1 MFLCPAPIYWVMLGL
16 VIIIFAIG
24 LITNRMVD
32 DPYREAE
39 QQYKITVGYVIE
51 NGKSV
56 PYKIFYTDEQTNK
69 RTEIPS
75 KNVTIQH
82 ISDSIYEIY
91 VRIKRQDGD
100 GYDYAIAKLK
110 KFQILNI
117 EQSKLKSEGSDIMRK
132 GSTIAAIVSSIF
144 PTVLFILLGLK
155 ADCIAVYFIGCIA
168 FSIIDF
174 INMSAVCAYKERQLK
189 YKNSEVRKKCKNHK

>member
-1 MFLCPAPIYWVMLGL
+1 MSRYFKFVWAGIFLCPAPIYWVMLGL

-32 DPYREAE
+32 DPYGEAE
-39 QQYKITVGYVIE
+39 QQYKITVGYIIE
-51 NGKSV
+51 NCKSV

-91 VRIKRQDGD
+91 VRIKRQYGC

-110 KFQILNI
+110 KI
-117 EQSKLKSEGSDIMRK
+117 SDTEYR
-132 GSTIAAIVSSIF
+132 
-144 PTVLFILLGLK
+144 TVK
-155 ADCIAVYFIGCIA
+155 V
-168 FSIIDF
+168 
-174 INMSAVCAYKERQLK
+174 
-189 YKNSEVRKKCKNHK
+189 EVGREVI

>member
-1 MFLCPAPIYWVMLGL
+1 MLGL

-110 KFQILNI
+110 KI
-117 EQSKLKSEGSDIMRK
+117 SDTEYR
-132 GSTIAAIVSSIF
+132 
-144 PTVLFILLGLK
+144 TVK
-155 ADCIAVYFIGCIA
+155 V
-168 FSIIDF
+168 
-174 INMSAVCAYKERQLK
+174 
-189 YKNSEVRKKCKNHK
+189 EVGREVI

>member
-1 MFLCPAPIYWVMLGL
+1 MSRYFKFVWAGMFLCPAPIYWVMMGL
-16 VIIIFAIG
+16 VAVIFVMGIIA
-24 LITNRMVD
+24 NKMVD
-32 DPYREAE
+32 NPYGYAE
-39 QQYKITVGYVIE
+39 QQYKITVGYIIE

-69 RTEIPS
+69 RTEITA

-110 KFQILNI
+110 KN
-117 EQSKLKSEGSDIMRK
+117 SDTEYR
-132 GSTIAAIVSSIF
+132 
-144 PTVLFILLGLK
+144 TVKVEAG
-155 ADCIAVYFIGCIA
+155 
-168 FSIIDF
+168 
-174 INMSAVCAYKERQLK
+174 R
-189 YKNSEVRKKCKNHK
+189 EVI

>member
-1 MFLCPAPIYWVMLGL
+1 MSRYFKFVWAGIFLCPAPIYWVMLGL

-32 DPYREAE
+32 DPYGEAE
-39 QQYKITVGYVIE
+39 QQYKITVGYIIE

-69 RTEIPS
+69 RTEIPA

-91 VRIKRQDGD
+91 VRIK
-100 GYDYAIAKLK
+100 
-110 KFQILNI
+110 
-117 EQSKLKSEGSDIMRK
+117 
-132 GSTIAAIVSSIF
+132 
-144 PTVLFILLGLK
+144 
-155 ADCIAVYFIGCIA
+155 
-168 FSIIDF
+168 
-174 INMSAVCAYKERQLK
+174 
-189 YKNSEVRKKCKNHK
+189 

>member
-1 MFLCPAPIYWVMLGL
+1 MSRYFKFVWAGMFLCPAPIYWVMLGL

-51 NGKSV
+51 NAKSV
-56 PYKIFYTDEQTNK
+56 PYKLFYTDEQTNK

-91 VRIKRQDGD
+91 VCIKRQDGD
-100 GYDYAIAKLK
+100 GCDYAIAKLK
-110 KFQILNI
+110 KI
-117 EQSKLKSEGSDIMRK
+117 SDTEYR
-132 GSTIAAIVSSIF
+132 
-144 PTVLFILLGLK
+144 TVK
-155 ADCIAVYFIGCIA
+155 V
-168 FSIIDF
+168 
-174 INMSAVCAYKERQLK
+174 
-189 YKNSEVRKKCKNHK
+189 EVGREVI

>member
-1 MFLCPAPIYWVMLGL
+1 MSRYFKFVWAGIFLCPAPIYWVMLGL

-32 DPYREAE
+32 DPYGEAE

-51 NGKSV
+51 DCKSV
-56 PYKIFYTDEQTNK
+56 TYKIFYTDEQTNK

-110 KFQILNI
+110 KN
-117 EQSKLKSEGSDIMRK
+117 SDTEYR
-132 GSTIAAIVSSIF
+132 
-144 PTVLFILLGLK
+144 TVK
-155 ADCIAVYFIGCIA
+155 V
-168 FSIIDF
+168 
-174 INMSAVCAYKERQLK
+174 
-189 YKNSEVRKKCKNHK
+189 EVGREVI

>member
-1 MFLCPAPIYWVMLGL
+1 MSRYFKFVWAGIFLCPAPIYWVMLGL

-24 LITNRMVD
+24 L
-32 DPYREAE
+32 
-39 QQYKITVGYVIE
+39 IE

-69 RTEIPS
+69 RTEIPA

-110 KFQILNI
+110 KC
-117 EQSKLKSEGSDIMRK
+117 SDTEYR
-132 GSTIAAIVSSIF
+132 
-144 PTVLFILLGLK
+144 TVK
-155 ADCIAVYFIGCIA
+155 V
-168 FSIIDF
+168 
-174 INMSAVCAYKERQLK
+174 
-189 YKNSEVRKKCKNHK
+189 EVGREVI

>member
-1 MFLCPAPIYWVMLGL
+1 MSRYLKFIWAGIFLCPKPLYWVMLGL

-32 DPYREAE
+32 DPYGEAE
-39 QQYKITVGYVIE
+39 QQYKITVGYIIE
-51 NGKSV
+51 NCKSV

-110 KFQILNI
+110 KI
-117 EQSKLKSEGSDIMRK
+117 SDTEYR
-132 GSTIAAIVSSIF
+132 
-144 PTVLFILLGLK
+144 TVK
-155 ADCIAVYFIGCIA
+155 V
-168 FSIIDF
+168 
-174 INMSAVCAYKERQLK
+174 
-189 YKNSEVRKKCKNHK
+189 EVGREVI

>member
-1 MFLCPAPIYWVMLGL
+1 MSRYFKFVWAGMFLCPAPIYWVMMGL
-16 VIIIFAIG
+16 VAVIFVMGIIA
-24 LITNRMVD
+24 NKMVD
-32 DPYREAE
+32 NPYGYAE
-39 QQYKITVGYVIE
+39 QQYKITVGYIIE

-56 PYKIFYTDEQTNK
+56 PYKIFYTDEQTNQ

-110 KFQILNI
+110 KN
-117 EQSKLKSEGSDIMRK
+117 SDTEYR
-132 GSTIAAIVSSIF
+132 
-144 PTVLFILLGLK
+144 TVKVEAG
-155 ADCIAVYFIGCIA
+155 
-168 FSIIDF
+168 
-174 INMSAVCAYKERQLK
+174 R
-189 YKNSEVRKKCKNHK
+189 EVI

>member
-1 MFLCPAPIYWVMLGL
+1 MSRYFKFVWAGIFLCPAPIYWVMLGL

-32 DPYREAE
+32 DPYGEAE

-75 KNVTIQH
+75 KNVTIQY

-91 VRIKRQDGD
+91 FRSKRQDSD

-110 KFQILNI
+110 KI
-117 EQSKLKSEGSDIMRK
+117 SDTEYK
-132 GSTIAAIVSSIF
+132 
-144 PTVLFILLGLK
+144 TVK
-155 ADCIAVYFIGCIA
+155 V
-168 FSIIDF
+168 
-174 INMSAVCAYKERQLK
+174 
-189 YKNSEVRKKCKNHK
+189 EVGREVI

>member
-1 MFLCPAPIYWVMLGL
+1 MSRYFKFVWAGIFLCPAPIYWVMLGL

-32 DPYREAE
+32 DPYGEAE
-39 QQYKITVGYVIE
+39 QQYKITVGYIIE
-51 NGKSV
+51 NCKSV

-75 KNVTIQH
+75 KHVTIQP

-110 KFQILNI
+110 KI
-117 EQSKLKSEGSDIMRK
+117 SDTEYR
-132 GSTIAAIVSSIF
+132 
-144 PTVLFILLGLK
+144 TVK
-155 ADCIAVYFIGCIA
+155 V
-168 FSIIDF
+168 
-174 INMSAVCAYKERQLK
+174 
-189 YKNSEVRKKCKNHK
+189 EVGREVI

>member
-1 MFLCPAPIYWVMLGL
+1 MPCTNILGD
-16 VIIIFAIG
+16 VGIG
-24 LITNRMVD
+24 YHYFCNRINYEQNGD

-110 KFQILNI
+110 KI
-117 EQSKLKSEGSDIMRK
+117 SDTEYR
-132 GSTIAAIVSSIF
+132 
-144 PTVLFILLGLK
+144 TVK
-155 ADCIAVYFIGCIA
+155 V
-168 FSIIDF
+168 
-174 INMSAVCAYKERQLK
+174 
-189 YKNSEVRKKCKNHK
+189 EVGREVI

>member
-1 MFLCPAPIYWVMLGL
+1 MSRYLKFIWAGIFLCPKPLYWVMLGL

-32 DPYREAE
+32 DPYCEAE
-39 QQYKITVGYVIE
+39 QQYKITVGYIIE

-56 PYKIFYTDEQTNK
+56 PYKIFYTDEQTNQ

-110 KFQILNI
+110 KI
-117 EQSKLKSEGSDIMRK
+117 SDTEYR
-132 GSTIAAIVSSIF
+132 
-144 PTVLFILLGLK
+144 TVKVEAG
-155 ADCIAVYFIGCIA
+155 
-168 FSIIDF
+168 
-174 INMSAVCAYKERQLK
+174 R
-189 YKNSEVRKKCKNHK
+189 EVI

>member
-1 MFLCPAPIYWVMLGL
+1 MSRYFKFVWAGMFLCPAPIYWVMLGL

-56 PYKIFYTDEQTNK
+56 PYKIFYTDEQT
-69 RTEIPS
+69 
-75 KNVTIQH
+75 IQH

-91 VRIKRQDGD
+91 VCIKRQDGD
-100 GYDYAIAKLK
+100 GCDYAIAKLK
-110 KFQILNI
+110 KI
-117 EQSKLKSEGSDIMRK
+117 SDTEYR
-132 GSTIAAIVSSIF
+132 
-144 PTVLFILLGLK
+144 TVK
-155 ADCIAVYFIGCIA
+155 V
-168 FSIIDF
+168 
-174 INMSAVCAYKERQLK
+174 
-189 YKNSEVRKKCKNHK
+189 EVGREVI

>member
-1 MFLCPAPIYWVMLGL
+1 MSRYFKFVWAGMFLCPASIYWVMLGL
-16 VIIIFAIG
+16 VISIVAIG

-39 QQYKITVGYVIE
+39 QQYKITVGYIIE

-110 KFQILNI
+110 KI
-117 EQSKLKSEGSDIMRK
+117 SDTEYR
-132 GSTIAAIVSSIF
+132 
-144 PTVLFILLGLK
+144 TVK
-155 ADCIAVYFIGCIA
+155 V
-168 FSIIDF
+168 
-174 INMSAVCAYKERQLK
+174 
-189 YKNSEVRKKCKNHK
+189 EVGREVI

>member
-1 MFLCPAPIYWVMLGL
+1 MGWYVPMPCTDILGNDG
-16 VIIIFAIG
+16 VGCCYFCNG
-24 LITNRMVD
+24 D
-32 DPYREAE
+32 AE
-39 QQYKITVGYVIE
+39 QQYKITVGYIIE

-110 KFQILNI
+110 KC
-117 EQSKLKSEGSDIMRK
+117 SDTEYR
-132 GSTIAAIVSSIF
+132 
-144 PTVLFILLGLK
+144 TVK
-155 ADCIAVYFIGCIA
+155 V
-168 FSIIDF
+168 
-174 INMSAVCAYKERQLK
+174 
-189 YKNSEVRKKCKNHK
+189 EVGREVI

>member
-1 MFLCPAPIYWVMLGL
+1 MSRYFKFVWAGMFLCPAPIYWVMMGL
-16 VIIIFAIG
+16 VAVIFVMGIIA
-24 LITNRMVD
+24 NKMVD
-32 DPYREAE
+32 NPYGYAE
-39 QQYKITVGYVIE
+39 QQYKITVGYIIE

-110 KFQILNI
+110 KN
-117 EQSKLKSEGSDIMRK
+117 SDTEYR
-132 GSTIAAIVSSIF
+132 
-144 PTVLFILLGLK
+144 TVKVEAG
-155 ADCIAVYFIGCIA
+155 
-168 FSIIDF
+168 
-174 INMSAVCAYKERQLK
+174 R
-189 YKNSEVRKKCKNHK
+189 EVI

>member
-1 MFLCPAPIYWVMLGL
+1 MSRYFKFVWAGMFLCPAPIYWVMLGL

-82 ISDSIYEIY
+82 ISDSI
-91 VRIKRQDGD
+91 KRQDGD

-110 KFQILNI
+110 KI
-117 EQSKLKSEGSDIMRK
+117 SDTEYR
-132 GSTIAAIVSSIF
+132 
-144 PTVLFILLGLK
+144 TVK
-155 ADCIAVYFIGCIA
+155 V
-168 FSIIDF
+168 
-174 INMSAVCAYKERQLK
+174 
-189 YKNSEVRKKCKNHK
+189 EVGREVI